1 MKRIIAYASFV
12 VVAMCGAASTVSLGG
27 ASEGA
32 SCKPCGDAYAGL
44 PFSGTQGM
52 GNVTPAACVPFGL
65 VQAGPDTTSDPL
77 RYHFDKAHCGGY
89 QYADEYVWRFSQ
101 THVSGMGC
109 AASGNIGLL
118 PVTDA
123 TGLPD
128 RGERMAKETETASP
142 GHYGVTLSNG
152 VRCDIAADSS
162 KAEYRFTFP
171 KGARAQLVVDLDW
184 ALGEP
189 EPMAEGEADS
199 VWGRTVKDCSC
210 RFDDARNIRG
220 FQRVRVFVEHTLYFA
235 GRFSRDIVGARLL
248 RESDGLRGETWL
260 VDFGE
265 SDGGPLAATIALSIR
280 DAAEAMRRLDGESV
294 DGVAEWGDWF
304 SRVTLDPSTDALVR
318 ANFAAAMYHLAF
330 QPNRASG
337 SGNSSRYVQFSL
349 WDTFRAA
356 HPLYTILAPECVD
369 GFVNSLLTE
378 YRSRGYLPILSVWGR
393 DTHCMIGHHAVP
405 VIVDAYLKGFRGFDA
420 EEAGAAIRDS
430 LTVDHVPESTACWG
444 FTKEDWRLYDTYGY
458 YPHDLLRTRFRGR
471 TLCGESVSRTL
482 ECAYDDACAARFF
495 AAVGD
500 ATNATFFARRA
511 GFWKNVFDPQTGFM
525 RGRDSKGVWRTP
537 FDPGDIGYGPW
548 AERDFTEG
556 NSYQYTWH
564 VMQDP
569 EGLVAAMGG
578 KRAAGEKLDQLFQT
592 RAKERSYDVSGLI
605 GQYAHGNEV
614 SHHIAYF
621 YAFTDRPW
629 RTAEIV
635 REVFDTQYKPG
646 PDGLSGNDDCGQMSA
661 WYIFSAL
668 GFYPFDPCGG
678 EYVLG
683 APQVPKVTL
692 NLQCGKTFT
701 VMAKNLS
708 CENKYVK
715 SVTLN
720 GSPVAGRKIRHA
732 DIVAGGELV
741 FEMSK
746 EP

>member
-1 MKRIIAYASFV
+1 MLAVAANVTHPLLVNANDYQFIIS
-12 VVAMCGAASTVSLGG
+12 
-27 ASEGA
+27 
-32 SCKPCGDAYAGL
+32 GDAHAGL
-44 PFSGTQGM
+44 PFVGTQGM
-52 GNVTPAACVPFGL
+52 GNVTPAACAPFGL
-65 VQAGPDTTSDPL
+65 VQAGPDTTPDPQ
-77 RYHFDKAHCGGY
+77 RYHFGKAHCGGY
-89 QYADEYVWRFSQ
+89 QHADEYVWRFSQ

-109 AASGNIGLL
+109 PASGNIGLL

-128 RGERMAKETETASP
+128 RGERMEKATETACP
-142 GHYGVTLSNG
+142 GHYGVTLANG
-152 VRCDIAADSS
+152 VRCEIAAGSS
-162 KAEYRFTFP
+162 RADYRFTFP
-171 KGARAQLVVDLDW
+171 KGVRAQLVVDLDW
-184 ALGEP
+184 ALGKP
-189 EPMAEGEADS
+189 EPRAEGEADS
-199 VWGRTVKDCSC
+199 VWGRTVKGCSC

-220 FQRVRVFVEHTLYFA
+220 FQRVRMYVEHTLFFA
-235 GRFSRDIVGARLL
+235 GRFSRDIVGTRLL
-248 RESDGLRGETWL
+248 RESDGLRGDTWL

-265 SDGGPLAATIALSIR
+265 SDGGPLTATFALSMR
-280 DAAEAMRRLDGESV
+280 DTAEAVRRLDEGSA
-294 DGVAEWGDWF
+294 DGASEWGDWF
-304 SRVTLDPSTDALVR
+304 SRVTLDPSTDARTR
-318 ANFAAAMYHLAF
+318 ANFAAAMYHLAV
-330 QPNRASG
+330 QPNRVSG
-337 SGNSSRYVQFSL
+337 AGNSSRYVLFSL

-356 HPLYTILAPECVD
+356 HPLYTILAPERVN
-369 GFVNSLLTE
+369 GFVNSMLTE
-378 YRSRGYLPILSVWGR
+378 YRSRGYLPILSIWGR

-405 VIVDAYLKGFRGFDA
+405 VIVDAYLKGFRGFDVA
-420 EEAGAAIRDS
+420 EVGTAIRDS
-430 LTVDHVPESTACWG
+430 LTIDHVPESTACWG

-458 YPHDLLRTRFRGR
+458 YPHDLLRTRFRGQ

-495 AAVGD
+495 TAVGD
-500 ATNATFFARRA
+500 ATNAAFFARRA
-511 GFWKNVFDPQTGFM
+511 GFWKNVFDPQTGFA
-525 RGRDSKGVWRTP
+525 RGRDSKGAWRTP

-578 KRAAGEKLDQLFQT
+578 RRAAGEKLDQLFQT
-592 RAKERSYDVSGLI
+592 KAKERSYDVSGLI

-635 REVFDTQYKPG
+635 REVFDTQYKPS

-683 APQVPKVTL
+683 APQVPRAEIKV
-692 NLQCGKTFT
+692 GKAGAVASKFT
-701 VMAKNLS
+701 IIAKGLS
-708 CENKYVK
+708 KESRYVK
-715 SVTLN
+715 SATLN
-720 GSPVAGRKIRHA
+720 GRPVTDRKIRHA

-746 EP
+746 EH